1 MGTERIGEPQ
11 PTAASGCAAW
21 LLVYLFTCI
30 TLAGGSFYVAFY
42 VAAAYAV
49 VGPLAYFV
57 FRRRRQRGTS
67 PRTSWLAVLAILL
80 LPLSPYAGVEVLTAA
95 LGPELL
101 AAAQR
106 FEGWDARRVPVVS
119 YKVLWAGIGEA
130 QLYLVVPC
138 DEPPHDEHAGYLIR
152 LRRSGRG
159 WSAVDSLDIVWS
171 DCGSAEGNVFPP
183 YFGPREF

>member
-1 MGTERIGEPQ
+1 MRSEPVDE
-11 PTAASGCAAW
+11 PRPEPSGGATW
-21 LLVYLFTCI
+21 LLVYLFTCL

-57 FRRRRQRGTS
+57 FRRRRW
-67 PRTSWLAVLAILL
+67 PRTSRRASWLAALAILL
-80 LPLSPYAGVEVLTAA
+80 LPLSPYAAVEVLTAA
-95 LGPELL
+95 LGPELV

-106 FEGWDARRVPVVS
+106 FEGWDARRAPVVS

-130 QLYLVVPC
+130 QLYMVVPC
-138 DEPPHDEHAGYLIR
+138 DEPPHEEHAGHVIR

-159 WSAVDSLDIVWS
+159 WRALDSLDCLWS
-171 DCGSAEGNVFPP
+171 ECGSAEGNVFPP